1 MLLGNAKIATID
13 HASGETR
20 FSYCMRN
27 NGAVAIKGENI
38 VWVGDADAIPEEY
51 KDPEKF
57 PYRDLEGRLIT
68 PALIDCHT
76 HVVHGGNR
84 AVEFEMRLNGAGY
97 EEIARAGGGIV
108 STVTATRS
116 AGASEGREY
125 SALQAVRGAAGID
138 GPNGGDR
145 GMARSGSVGSEGKAT
160 GSGGAGAG
168 NGGTRSGQAEVKAG
182 ARDGSAA
189 VDALIASALPRVD
202 ALLAEGVCV
211 IEVKSGYGLD
221 RETELNM
228 LRAARAI
235 EKYRAVRIKTTFLGA
250 HATPA
255 EYKGAPDRYID
266 EVCIPTLRA
275 AHAEGLVDAVDGFC
289 EGIAFDT
296 AQIGRVFD
304 VARELDIPV
313 KLHAEQLSNIGGTK
327 LAASYGALSVDHV
340 EYANEDDAIAMAQS
354 GSVAVLLPGAFYTLR
369 ETQLPPIE
377 AFRKHGV
384 PMAVATDCNPGTSP
398 MTSMLLTMN
407 MACTLFRLTPEEALV
422 GATVNAARALGLAD
436 TGQIKAGM
444 RADLAIWNAQ
454 HPAELSYRIGF
465 NPLSERI
472 FGGVSVAQ

>member
-27 NGAVAIKGENI
+27 DGAIAIKGENI

-108 STVTATRS
+108 STVTATRD
-116 AGASEGREY
+116 AS
-125 SALQAVRGAAGID
+125 V
-138 GPNGGDR
+138 
-145 GMARSGSVGSEGKAT
+145 
-160 GSGGAGAG
+160 
-168 NGGTRSGQAEVKAG
+168 EV
-182 ARDGSAA
+182 
-189 VDALIASALPRVD
+189 LLASALPRVD

-340 EYANEDDAIAMAQS
+340 EYANEDDAIAMAKS
-354 GSVAVLLPGAFYTLR
+354 GSVAVLLPGAFYTLH

-422 GATVNAARALGLAD
+422 GATANAARALGLAD

-444 RADLAIWNAQ
+444 RADLVIWNAQ